1 MVLRGDWDP
10 AGGHGGSLN
19 CEEVR
24 MKNLVH
30 IDLVHLDQDFGES
43 DTRWFIP
50 NKLKHIIWGNV
61 YWCDT
66 IPGRK
71 IINYIET

>member
-1 MVLRGDWDP
+1 
-10 AGGHGGSLN
+10 
-19 CEEVR
+19 
-24 MKNLVH
+24 MKNLVY

-50 NKLKHIIWGNV
+50 NKLKHIIIWGKV
-61 YWCDT
+61 SWCDT

-71 IINYIET
+71 IITLKLNSVHVIFSKTIGSRDRLPALA